1 MDELLFNI
9 QNKVRQA
16 TKDNK
21 GVATIEIILI
31 LVVVLIGLVVVFKG
45 QAAELLTKIWKAVTE
60 GASSVTG

>member
-31 LVVVLIGLVVVFKG
+31 LVVLIGLVVVFKG

>member
-9 QNKVRQA
+9 QNKVKQA
-16 TKDNK
+16 TKNNK

-31 LVVVLIGLVVVFKG
+31 LVVLIGLVVVFKG

>member
-16 TKDNK
+16 TMENK

-31 LVVVLIGLVVVFKG
+31 LVVLIGLVVVFKG
-45 QAAELLTKIWKAVTE
+45 QAAALLTKIWKAVTE
-60 GASSVTG
+60 GANSVTG